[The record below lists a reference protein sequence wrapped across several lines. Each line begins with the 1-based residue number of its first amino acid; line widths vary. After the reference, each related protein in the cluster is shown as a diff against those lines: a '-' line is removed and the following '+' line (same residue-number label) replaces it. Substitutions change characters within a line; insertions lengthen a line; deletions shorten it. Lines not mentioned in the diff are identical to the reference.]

1 MYRGTT
7 PQLEVIVTGVDFA
20 EVAELWLTIGQNGR
34 PIVNKD
40 LEDLTIEDNTIYV
53 TFTQED
59 TLALRACSSTYLQLR
74 VLMNDGT
81 AIATPVK
88 KLNVNEIIKDGII
101 GETNEG

>member
-7 PQLEVIVTGVDFA
+7 PQLKVIVTGVDFT

>member
-7 PQLEVIVTGVDFA
+7 PQLEVVVTGVDFA

-34 PIVNKD
+34 PIVNKE

>member
-7 PQLEVIVTGVDFA
+7 PQLEVIVTGVDFT

-40 LEDLTIEDNTIYV
+40 LEDLMIEDNTIYV

>member
-7 PQLEVIVTGVDFA
+7 PQLEVIVTGVDFT
-20 EVAELWLTIGQNGR
+20 EVAELWLTLGQMGK
-34 PIVNKD
+34 PVVNKE
-40 LEDLTIEDNTIYV
+40 LSDLTIEDNTIYV

>member
-7 PQLEVIVTGVDFA
+7 PQLEVIVTGVDFT

>member
-1 MYRGTT
+1 MFRGTT

-40 LEDLTIEDNTIYV
+40 LEDLTIEDNTIYI

>member
-34 PIVNKD
+34 PIINKD

-88 KLNVNEIIKDGII
+88 KLNVNEIIKEGII

>member
-34 PIVNKD
+34 PIINKD

>member
-7 PQLEVIVTGVDFA
+7 PQLEVIVTGVDFT

-40 LEDLTIEDNTIYV
+40 LEDLTIQDNTIYV

>member
-7 PQLEVIVTGVDFA
+7 PQLEVIVTGVDFT

-81 AIATPVK
+81 ATATPVK